1 MCDAARMRY
10 ESLAAEW
17 IRALRGRRS
26 QAAFSRRLGF
36 RTNVV
41 HTWEAQRRWP
51 TASGALIAAERS
63 GVDVG
68 AALTRFYRTAP
79 QWLASLDPTSPELV
93 ARLLEDLR
101 GHTTMGDV
109 ARRASRS
116 RFAVA
121 RWLKG
126 EAEPRLPDFLRMLEA
141 TSLRVLDFVAAFVDP
156 QKLPSVKDS
165 WERLEAGRRAAF
177 QLPWSHAVLRVLE
190 LESYRAEEA
199 HRPGF
204 IAAAL
209 GISLEEERQ
218 CVEALTTSGQL
229 EWEGARYRVNERLTD
244 TSNNP
249 EAGRALKIWWTEQAL
264 ERLRQDREGLYS
276 YNLFAVS
283 ERDYQRLRQLH
294 LDYFRELRS
303 IVAESQPAQR
313 VVLAHFQLLPLAGG
327 PKGVAKAASRDP
339 EPRRAGR
346 AASAK
351 R

>member
-1 MCDAARMRY
+1 MDY

-17 IRALRGRRS
+17 LRALRGRRS

-51 TASGALIAAERS
+51 TASRALAAAER
-63 GVDVG
+63 GGFDVR
-68 AALTRFYRTAP
+68 ASLTRFYRTAP
-79 QWLASLDPTSPELV
+79 QWLGSLEPTSPELV

-101 GHTTMGDV
+101 GHTTIGDI
-109 ARRASRS
+109 ARRAGRS

-126 EAEPRLPDFLRMLEA
+126 DAEPRLPDFLRMLEA
-141 TSLRVLDFVAAFVDP
+141 TSLRLLDFVAAFVDP
-156 QKLPSVKDS
+156 RQLPSVSLS
-165 WERLEAGRRAAF
+165 WEKLEAGRRAAF

-190 LESYRAEEA
+190 LESYRAQEA

-204 IAAAL
+204 IAAEL

-218 CVEALTTSGQL
+218 CVQALTTSGQL
-229 EWEGARYRVNERLTD
+229 EWDGARYRVNERLTD
-244 TSNNP
+244 TSHNP
-249 EAGRALKIWWTEQAL
+249 EAGRTLKIWWTEQAL
-264 ERLRQDREGLYS
+264 TRLKEDREGLYS

-294 LDYFRELRS
+294 LDYFRELRG
-303 IVAESQPAQR
+303 IVADSQPAER
-313 VVLAHFQLLPLAGG
+313 VVLAHLQLLPLAGG
-327 PKGVAKAASRDP
+327 PKDRASATP
-339 EPRRAGR
+339 PGHAPRRR
-346 AASAK
+346 SSAPK
-351 R
+351 PGARG